1 MADIDQ
7 KRRFL
12 VSHKQLLMLKV
23 NESMVFGLRY
33 HECFNF
39 LNITFKKRY
48 NMKTE
53 NSTIL
58 PLYRKG
64 VSVSHQLI
72 HADILLLAS
81 TTFLMI
87 LV

>member
-1 MADIDQ
+1 
-7 KRRFL
+7 
-12 VSHKQLLMLKV
+12 
-23 NESMVFGLRY
+23 
-33 HECFNF
+33 
-39 LNITFKKRY
+39 
-48 NMKTE
+48 MKTE

>member
-1 MADIDQ
+1 
-7 KRRFL
+7 
-12 VSHKQLLMLKV
+12 
-23 NESMVFGLRY
+23 
-33 HECFNF
+33 
-39 LNITFKKRY
+39 
-48 NMKTE
+48 MKTE

-64 VSVSHQLI
+64 VSVPNQLI